1 MATPHR
7 PRKGS
12 MGYSP
17 RKRASREFPK
27 IHAWPEGGDKP
38 TIQGFVGYKAGMT
51 HAMMLDSKKTSMTEG
66 QEISIPITVVET
78 PPMKVVAARF
88 YQRTHYG
95 LKTISEIWTEKIDE
109 EMSRKIP
116 LPKEKKK
123 EKKSKDKSK
132 NIDTSIVEDVRI
144 LAHTQ
149 PKLVTGVPKKKPEIM
164 EIRIGGGK
172 IAERIEF
179 AKSLLG
185 KDLTIGDFAKV
196 GKPVDVIGVTKGKG
210 FQGHVQ
216 RWGVKLLS
224 HKNSKHRRMIGTQGP
239 WHPNWVMSTVPQA
252 GQMGYHQRTEFNK
265 RILKVGEKGEEITPS
280 GGFLNYGIVRNP
292 YVLIHGSIPGPVKRA
307 IKLRDAIRFRD
318 HIADKVELT
327 YISLE
332 SKQGA

>member
-12 MGYSP
+12 MAYSP
-17 RKRASREFPK
+17 RKRASRQFPK
-27 IHAWPEGGDKP
+27 IHSWPDGGDKP
-38 TIQGFVGYKAGMT
+38 AIQGFAGYKAGMT
-51 HAMMLDSKKTSMTEG
+51 HAMMIDPKKTSTTGG
-66 QEISIPITVVET
+66 QEISVPITVVET
-78 PPMKVVAARF
+78 PPMNVVAVRF

-95 LKTISEIWTEKIDE
+95 LKTIAEIWAEKIE
-109 EMSRKIP
+109 EELSRKIN
-116 LPKEKKK
+116 LSK

-132 NIDTSIVEDVRI
+132 DVDASIVEDVRI
-144 LAHTQ
+144 LACTQ

-172 IAERIEF
+172 ITERIEF
-179 AKSLLG
+179 AKSILG
-185 KDLTIGDFAKV
+185 KDLNIGDFAKA
-196 GKPVDVIGVTKGKG
+196 GKPIDVIGVTKGKG

-252 GQMGYHQRTEFNK
+252 GQMGYHQRTEYNK
-265 RILKVGEKGEEITPS
+265 RILKVGEKGEEIIPS
-280 GGFLNYGIVRNP
+280 GGFLNYGLVRNP
-292 YVLIHGSIPGPVKRA
+292 YVLVHGSIPGPVKRA
-307 IKLRDAIRFRD
+307 VKLRDALRFRGY
-318 HIADKVELT
+318 ITDKVELT